1 MVFCYGCPS
10 NPIQPVVLLKEHP
23 LPDCWIWLY
32 SFFLL
37 ALFLECCHIQCP
49 LLFCKDASS
58 YMPVWLAFRAGVQ
71 MSHGSTV
78 PQYLYT
84 EGHVYVYVC
93 MYVHHKYMIDDK
105 AWACAI

>member
-1 MVFCYGCPS
+1 
-10 NPIQPVVLLKEHP
+10 
-23 LPDCWIWLY
+23 
-32 SFFLL
+32 
-37 ALFLECCHIQCP
+37 
-49 LLFCKDASS
+49 
-58 YMPVWLAFRAGVQ
+58 MPVWLAFRAGVQ

-78 PQYLYT
+78 PQSLYT